1 MSHLRTI
8 SLFVLTAL
16 LFACGDDSSTG
27 PSGPY
32 TLTITNSTELPIL
45 SVAISLNSDSD
56 AGDNWLG
63 TDESLMPGETRTFQH
78 LFAHARLTARQHAQ
92 RAIAAGMCV
101 ECRAQCH
108 LRYFGPS
115 IDVPVHLVLRA
126 AIGCYNFG
134 RITQT
139 AGAHVNVL
147 ACEQLARHRQQLG
160 PLNFSQ

>member
-1 MSHLRTI
+1 MRTI

-63 TDESLMPGETRTFQH
+63 TDESLMPGETRTFQIDAKGTYDI
-78 LFAHARLTARQHAQ
+78 FAVNTDFSSYAK
-92 RAIAAGMCV
+92 IA
-101 ECRAQCH
+101 
-108 LRYFGPS
+108 LKIKS
-115 IDVPVHLVLRA
+115 DLSWT
-126 AIGCYNFG
+126 
-134 RITQT
+134 ITEDDC
-139 AGAHVNVL
+139 L
-147 ACEQLARHRQQLG
+147 LCD
-160 PLNFSQ
+160 